1 MIPPEATPEA
11 ISGGELTPEDSVA
24 NDDTGVTPVELLV
37 QLAEN
42 GEIDP
47 WDIDIVAVTQKFLN
61 ALEEGDLRETGRT
74 LFYASVLLRL
84 KSETLIQDDPEPDP
98 EPEPESEWR
107 PPMDDGGEG
116 GDPIAALEA
125 EMDRRLERKPAR
137 GSPETLDELV
147 RELREAERSS
157 WWKSSREYD
166 TRESSYDR
174 GPLTLDYRGSDAERA
189 PSEPTAESVTNRTHG
204 EDIEATIET
213 VADRI
218 TREYDAG
225 RAEILFAEVE
235 TVGGSRV
242 ESFLAVLFL
251 AHRGTLELH
260 QDELFGDLWLRDP
273 SADTAS
279 KTAEAE

>member
-1 MIPPEATPEA
+1 MIPPEATAEA
-11 ISGGELTPEDSVA
+11 TNVEELTSEAPETDG
-24 NDDTGVTPVELLV
+24 DEGVTPVELLV
-37 QLAEN
+37 QLAEE

-47 WDIDIVAVTQKFLN
+47 WDIDIVSVTQKFLN
-61 ALEEGDLRETGRT
+61 ALEDGDLRETGRT

-84 KSETLIQDDPEPDP
+84 KSETLIDDNPESEPDPDP
-98 EPEPESEWR
+98 EPEWS
-107 PPMDDGGEG
+107 PPMDDRGAS
-116 GDPIAALEA
+116 GDPITALEA

-157 WWKSSREYD
+157 WWKSSREYE
-166 TRESSYDR
+166 TNESAYDR
-174 GPLTLDYRGSDAERA
+174 GPLTLDYRESDAERA

-213 VADRI
+213 VADRV

-225 RAEILFAEVE
+225 RTEILFAEIE
-235 TVGGSRV
+235 TTGGSRV

-251 AHRGTLELH
+251 AHRGTLELQ

-279 KTAEAE
+279 KTADAD